1 MTNTFLISV
10 NHGVWDL
17 NYCLTT
23 HCFDLLS
30 LVLTNPDEAVC
41 LVSLLTCSAIMQIT
55 ASSVN
60 LCLSLSNVKYFYA

>member
-10 NHGVWDL
+10 NYGVWDF

-23 HCFDLLS
+23 HCFDLPS
-30 LVLTNPDEAVC
+30 LVLTNPDEAMC
-41 LVSLLTCSAIMQIT
+41 LVSLLTHPAIMQIT

-60 LCLSLSNVKYFYA
+60 LCLSLSNVKYSYA